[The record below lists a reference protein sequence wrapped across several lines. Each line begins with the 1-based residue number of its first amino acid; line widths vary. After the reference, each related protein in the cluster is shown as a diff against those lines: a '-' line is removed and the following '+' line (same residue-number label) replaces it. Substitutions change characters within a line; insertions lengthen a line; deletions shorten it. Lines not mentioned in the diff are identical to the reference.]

1 MWNDNI
7 NYEIDGENGTRIT
20 CTTFQ
25 TVEKLVERIKK
36 DYEGANTFS
45 ENIMLPFEFI
55 IGSLFPNS
63 YNNIKDAMAQQY
75 IEGYRAGFNDGL
87 AQILTNKEEV

>member
-7 NYEIDGENGTRIT
+7 TYEVEDENGTRIT
-20 CTTFQ
+20 CTTLQ

-36 DYEGANTFS
+36 DYEGVNTFS
-45 ENIMLPFEFI
+45 EEIMLPFEFI

-75 IEGYRAGFNDGL
+75 IEGYQAGL
-87 AQILTNKEEV
+87 AENDKAWEDMK